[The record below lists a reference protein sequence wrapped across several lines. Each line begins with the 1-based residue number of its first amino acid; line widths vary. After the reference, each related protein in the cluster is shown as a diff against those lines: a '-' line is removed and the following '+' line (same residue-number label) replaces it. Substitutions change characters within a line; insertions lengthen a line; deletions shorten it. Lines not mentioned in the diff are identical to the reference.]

1 MFINNSPL
9 LNNGLLLF
17 INVIFMIKATQ
28 SRANRDGDEVD
39 NIFPTSYCVREAQV
53 QEHGTIGWYG
63 ASTFFQRLPIRLSTL
78 ILKQDIPAAI

>member
-1 MFINNSPL
+1 
-9 LNNGLLLF
+9 
-17 INVIFMIKATQ
+17 MIKATQ

-63 ASTFFQRLPIRLSTL
+63 STFFQRLPIQFASTL
-78 ILKQDIPAAI
+78 ILKQDIPAA